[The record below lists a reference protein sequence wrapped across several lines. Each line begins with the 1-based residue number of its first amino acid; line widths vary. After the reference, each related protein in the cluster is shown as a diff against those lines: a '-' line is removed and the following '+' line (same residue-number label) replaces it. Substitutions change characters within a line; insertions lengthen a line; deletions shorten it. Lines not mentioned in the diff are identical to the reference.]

1 MAKAEQPPSPWEMS
15 EEEIEAELRTLLKHQ
30 EWLDNQPVCTLER
43 CSGEPHAGVPYKHDP
58 HYPQAEDPLEAAM
71 QTDDGYRSRPHL
83 EYLAGRLAK
92 AMHDVENGESRFITV
107 SMPPRM
113 GKSALTSVNM
123 PIWLLRQHPDWKIG
137 LVSHSPALAV
147 SWGRQVRR
155 VVEEHGTEFGLQI
168 AHDAGAVADWQ
179 TTEGGSIVSRSAP
192 GQSIT
197 GLGFKVMLVDDL
209 VKDFAAAHSAVD
221 RESLWDW
228 WVANA
233 QTRLEPPSLVVVI
246 GTRWHEDDFIG
257 RLLSPEYSPDRDKWE
272 VIKFPA
278 IAEQAD
284 VLGRSE
290 GDPLFSPL
298 LEETREEAL
307 ERWAQMKTSMGSYS
321 WAALYQQRPSPAQGA
336 VFDVGW
342 WRYWTH
348 DPAKVTGD
356 GRVVLA
362 PDAAWRAGQWV
373 DSWDLTFKGS
383 ENSDFVVGQ
392 RWVRTGPDR
401 YLVAQQRGRWSFT
414 ETLDHMERWGRTDDH
429 DVSPYGECVHQCL
442 IEDAA
447 NGSAAIDVLRKR
459 VSGVKPVKART
470 SKEIRARAITP
481 EIESG
486 NVYLPYPS
494 DPGNEWVEDLLS
506 ELREF
511 PNGKHDDQVDALT
524 QALNGLRDG
533 GRGSVAVPTGRLP
546 GRSVMS
552 GNRIQRRR
560 R

>member
-1 MAKAEQPPSPWEMS
+1 MAKAEQPPVPWEMS

-58 HYPQAEDPLEAAM
+58 HYPKAADPLEAAM

-83 EYLAGRLAK
+83 EYLAERLAK

-113 GKSALTSVNM
+113 GKSALTSVNL

-137 LVSHSPALAV
+137 LVSHSPTLAV

-155 VVEEHGTEFGLQI
+155 MVEEHGLEFGLKI
-168 AHDAGAVADWQ
+168 AHDAGSVSDWQ
-179 TTEGGSIVSRSAP
+179 TNDGGGVASRSAP

-197 GLGFKVMLVDDL
+197 GMGFKVMLVDDL
-209 VKDFAAAHSAVD
+209 VKDFATAHSAAE
-221 RESLWDW
+221 RESLWNW
-228 WVANA
+228 WIANA

-257 RLLSPEYSPDRDKWE
+257 RLLSAEYSPDRDKWE

-284 VLGRSE
+284 VLGRAE

-342 WRYWTH
+342 WRYWTR

-392 RWVRTGPDR
+392 RWVRAGPDR

-414 ETLDHMERWGRTDDH
+414 ETLDHMERWVRTDDH
-429 DVSPYGECVHQCL
+429 DVSPYGECVHQRL

-447 NGSAAIDVLRKR
+447 NGSAAIDVLKKR
-459 VSGVKPVKART
+459 VAGVKPVQART

-533 GRGSVAVPTGRLP
+533 GRGSVSVPTGRLP

>member
-1 MAKAEQPPSPWEMS
+1 MPRAKKQLEPWEMTPEQL
-15 EEEIEAELRTLLKHQ
+15 EEELDALVKRQAWLEKQPKCDRPSCDGKPHQ
-30 EWLDNQPVCTLER
+30 GC
-43 CSGEPHAGVPYKHDP
+43 PYPHDP
-58 HYPQAEDPLEAAM
+58 TYLQAGSPLESAQQLDEA
-71 QTDDGYRSRPHL
+71 Y
-83 EYLAGRLAK
+83 AGRLHISYLSDRLTESVRA
-92 AMHDVENGESRFITV
+92 VEAGENRYMTI

-113 GKSALTSVNM
+113 GKSTLTSINL

-137 LVSHSPALAV
+137 LISHSPQLATA
-147 SWGRQVRR
+147 WGRQVRR
-155 VVEEHGTEFGLQI
+155 FVEEDGERWGIKI
-168 AHDAGAVADWQ
+168 ASDAGAVSEWQ
-179 TTEGGSIVSRSAP
+179 TTRGGGIVSRSAP

-197 GLGFKVMLVDDL
+197 GLGFKVMLMDDV
-209 VKDFAAAHSAVD
+209 VKDFADAHSESK
-221 RESLWDW
+221 REAIWDW
-228 WVANA
+228 WQANA
-233 QTRLEPPSLVVVI
+233 VTRLEPPFLCIAVA
-246 GTRWHEDDFIG
+246 TRWHEDDFIG

-284 VLGRSE
+284 VLGRAE

-342 WRYWTH
+342 WRYWTR

-392 RWVRTGPDR
+392 RWVRAGPDR

-414 ETLDHMERWGRTDDH
+414 ETLDHMERWVRTDDH
-429 DVSPYGECVHQCL
+429 DVSPYGECVHQRL

-447 NGSAAIDVLRKR
+447 NGSAAIDVLKKR
-459 VSGVKPVKART
+459 VAGVKPVQART

-533 GRGSVAVPTGRLP
+533 GRGSVSVPTGRLP

>member
-43 CSGEPHAGVPYKHDP
+43 CSGKPHAGVPYKHDP

-71 QTDDGYRSRPHL
+71 QADDGYRSRPHL

-113 GKSALTSVNM
+113 GKSALTSVNL
-123 PIWLLRQHPDWKIG
+123 PIWLLRRHPDWKIG
-137 LVSHSPALAV
+137 LVSHSPTLAV

-155 VVEEHGTEFGLQI
+155 VVEEYGTEFGLQI

-298 LEETREEAL
+298 LEETREEAI

-342 WRYWTH
+342 WRYWTR

-362 PDAAWRAGQWV
+362 PDAAWRSGKWV

-401 YLVAQQRGRWSFT
+401 YLVAQHRGRWSFT
-414 ETLDHMERWGRTDDH
+414 ETLDRMERWGRTDDH
-429 DVSPYGECVHQCL
+429 DVSPYGECVHQRL

-459 VSGVKPVKART
+459 VAGVKPVKART

-494 DPGNEWVEDLLS
+494 DPGNGWVEDLLS

-546 GRSVMS
+546 GRSVVP
-552 GNRIQRRR
+552 GNRIRRR

>member
-1 MAKAEQPPSPWEMS
+1 MPKLEQPSSPWEMS
-15 EEEIEAELRTLLKHQ
+15 EEEIEAELRALLKHR
-30 EWLDNQPVCTLER
+30 EWLDSQPACALER
-43 CSGEPHAGVPYKHDP
+43 CSGEPHAGVPHKHDP

-113 GKSALTSVNM
+113 GKSALTSVNL
-123 PIWLLRQHPDWKIG
+123 PIWLLRRHPDWKIG
-137 LVSHSPALAV
+137 LVSHSPTLAV

-155 VVEEHGTEFGLQI
+155 VVEEHGTEFGIQI

-257 RLLSPEYSPDRDKWE
+257 RLLSPEYSPGCDKWE

-342 WRYWTH
+342 WRYWTR

-414 ETLDHMERWGRTDDH
+414 ETLDHMERWARTDDH
-429 DVSPYGECVHQCL
+429 DVSPYGEYVHQRL

-447 NGSAAIDVLRKR
+447 SGTAAIDVLRKR
-459 VSGVKPVKART
+459 VAGVKPVQART

-486 NVYLPYPS
+486 NVYLPHPS

>member
-30 EWLDNQPVCTLER
+30 EWLGNQPVCTLER

-58 HYPQAEDPLEAAM
+58 HYPKAANPLEAAM

-83 EYLAGRLAK
+83 EYLAERLAK
-92 AMHDVENGESRFITV
+92 AMHDVERGESRFITV

-113 GKSALTSVNM
+113 GKSALTSVNL

-137 LVSHSPALAV
+137 LVSHSPTLAV

-155 VVEEHGTEFGLQI
+155 MVEEHGLEFGLKI
-168 AHDAGAVADWQ
+168 AHDAGSVSDWQ
-179 TTEGGSIVSRSAP
+179 TTDGGGVASRSAP

-197 GLGFKVMLVDDL
+197 GMGFKVMLVDDL
-209 VKDFAAAHSAVD
+209 VKDFATAHSAAE
-221 RESLWDW
+221 RESLWNW
-228 WVANA
+228 WIANA

-284 VLGRSE
+284 VLGRAE

-342 WRYWTH
+342 WRYWTR

-392 RWVRTGPDR
+392 RWVRAGPDR

-414 ETLDHMERWGRTDDH
+414 ETLDHMERWVRTDDH
-429 DVSPYGECVHQCL
+429 DVSPYGECVHQRL

-447 NGSAAIDVLRKR
+447 NGSAAIDVLKKR
-459 VSGVKPVKART
+459 VAGVKPVQART

-533 GRGSVAVPTGRLP
+533 GRWR
-546 GRSVMS
+546 
-552 GNRIQRRR
+552 
-560 R
+560 

>member
-1 MAKAEQPPSPWEMS
+1 MAKSSGQPKAPWEMS
-15 EEEIEAELRTLLKHQ
+15 AEELEAEVRALLGHR
-30 EWLDNQPVCTLER
+30 EWLDGQPRCTLAR

-71 QTDDGYRSRPHL
+71 QTDEAYRSRPHL
-83 EYLAGRLAK
+83 EYLASRLAK
-92 AMHDVENGESRFITV
+92 AMHDVENGESRFLTV

-113 GKSALTSVNM
+113 GKSALTSVNL
-123 PIWLLRQHPDWKIG
+123 PIWLLRKHPDWKIG
-137 LVSHSPALAV
+137 LVSHSPVLAV

-155 VVEEHGTEFGLQI
+155 MVEEHGTEFGLQI
-168 AHDAGAVADWQ
+168 ARDAGAVADWQ
-179 TTEGGSIVSRSAP
+179 TTVGGGIVSRSAP

-209 VKDFAAAHSAVD
+209 VKDFAAAHSATD
-221 RESLWDW
+221 REALWNW

-257 RLLSPEYSPDRDKWE
+257 RLLSPEYSPDRNKWE

-284 VLGRSE
+284 VLGRAE
-290 GDPLFSPL
+290 GDPMFSPL
-298 LEETREEAL
+298 LEETREEAI
-307 ERWAQMKTSMGSYS
+307 ERWAQMKASLGSYS
-321 WAALYQQRPSPAQGA
+321 WAALYQQRPAPAQGA
-336 VFDVGW
+336 IFDVGW
-342 WRYWTH
+342 WRYWTR
-348 DPAKVTGD
+348 DPSKVTDD

-362 PDAAWRAGQWV
+362 PEAEWRSGTWL

-383 ENSDFVVGQ
+383 EDSDFVVGQ
-392 RWVRTGPDR
+392 RWVRAGANR
-401 YLVAQQRGRWSFT
+401 YLVAQQRGRWAFT
-414 ETLDHMERWGRTDDH
+414 QIIDRMRQWARTDDH
-429 DVSPYGECVHQCL
+429 IPSPYGEHVHKRL

-447 NGSAAIDVLRKR
+447 NGAAAIDVLRKE
-459 VSGVKPVKART
+459 VAGIKPVKART
-470 SKEIRARAITP
+470 AKEIRARAITP

-486 NVYLPYPS
+486 NVYLPLPS
-494 DPGNEWVEDLLS
+494 DPGNEWVSDLLS

-511 PNGKHDDQVDALT
+511 PSGRNDDQVDALT

-533 GRGSVAVPTGRLP
+533 GRGAISVPTGRLP
-546 GRSVMS
+546 GRSMS
-552 GNRIQRRR
+552 PSSRMRIPR
-560 R
+560 